1 MTLQERQ
8 LLARKI
14 DWVSSKASLNAY
26 DIFEKECPELKEDD
40 EAFDLFCSYLAT
52 HLITILHN
60 YRVSAFTHRDIE
72 EEDIDKEEN

>member
-14 DWVSSKASLNAY
+14 DAASARAALNAY
-26 DIFEKECPELKEDD
+26 DAWEEECPELIGDD

-52 HLITILHN
+52 HLIITLHN
-60 YRVSAFTHRDIE
+60 YRISAFTHRDI
-72 EEDIDKEEN
+72 KEAD

>member
-14 DWVSSKASLNAY
+14 DLASSKASLNAY
-26 DIFEKECPELKEDD
+26 DIFEKECPELKDDD

-52 HLITILHN
+52 HLIITLHN
-60 YRVSAFTHRDIE
+60 HRISAFTHRDIE
-72 EEDIDKEEN
+72 ETN